1 MTIAYYMD
9 EHVAGAITRGL
20 RRQAIDV
27 LTIQDDNLMSADDP
41 VILDRATA
49 LGRIVF
55 TRDKDFLREAQQ
67 RQAVGQPFAGVV
79 YAHQQRPGIGRCIA
93 DLELI
98 AKVYDPIDM
107 ANKVEYLPL

>member
-1 MTIAYYMD
+1 MSIAFYMD

-20 RRQAIDV
+20 RGRAVDV
-27 LTIQDDNLMSADDP
+27 LTVQDDHLMGAHDP
-41 VILDRATA
+41 VILNRATA

-55 TRDKDFLREAQQ
+55 SRDKDFLREAQQ
-67 RQAVGQPFAGVV
+67 RQAAGQPFAGVV
-79 YAHQQRPGIGRCIA
+79 YAHQQGPGIGQCIV